1 MTPPLRQRVLICTD
15 WFTPGFKAGG
25 PIRSLDAI
33 VHGLANPF
41 DFDVLTSDRDLGDA
55 AAYPGITADTWLDR
69 GPRLRVMYLSPAAQ
83 SRSRIGD
90 IVRTSPWDSL
100 YLNSMYSIPFTL
112 HPLLAARN
120 LGRRIVLAPR
130 GMLHAG
136 ALKLKPLKKRIFL
149 AAFRLSGLQR
159 RVVFQATNAQEE
171 ADIRKV
177 FGAAAT
183 IETAPNLPAPPQAPV
198 ADLDKRPGEL
208 RIACVARVARNKNVH
223 FLLERLLPLTGNVV
237 VSFFGPIEDEVY
249 WRECQRAAALLPQG
263 MRLEA
268 SGPVAPHEV
277 AAALG
282 QAHLFCLPTEGENFG
297 HAIWEALA
305 AGRPVLISDRT
316 PWRGL
321 AAQGCGWDYPLD
333 RPQAWTER
341 LAALIA
347 MDHEAW
353 QRHAKAARSYA
364 ESYSRESDAANRI
377 ARLLSVQ

>member
-1 MTPPLRQRVLICTD
+1 MTAPLRQRVLICAD

-33 VHGLANPF
+33 VHGLANRF

-69 GPRLRVMYLSPAAQ
+69 GPGLRVMYLSPAVQ
-83 SRSRIGD
+83 SRNRIGE
-90 IVRTSPWDSL
+90 IVRTSPWDCL

-171 ADIRKV
+171 SDIRKV

-183 IETAPNLPAPPQAPV
+183 IETAPNLPAPPQASV
-198 ADLDKRPGEL
+198 ADLSKRPGEL
-208 RIACVARVARNKNVH
+208 RIACVARVARNKNLL
-223 FLLERLLPLTGNVV
+223 FLLERLASLSGD
-237 VSFFGPIEDEVY
+237 VSLSFYGPVEDAGY
-249 WRECQRAAALLPQG
+249 WSECLRAAKRLPAG
-263 MRLEA
+263 VRFEPKGSISPDA
-268 SGPVAPHEV
+268 V
-277 AAALG
+277 AAAIG
-282 QAHLFCLPTEGENFG
+282 QSHVFCLPTEGENFG
-297 HAIWEALA
+297 HAIWEGLA
-305 AGRPVLISDRT
+305 AGRPVVISDRT
-316 PWRGL
+316 PWHNL
-321 AAQGCGWDYPLD
+321 AASNAGWDLPLEKPD
-333 RPQAWTER
+333 DWNATLTR
-341 LAALIA
+341 LVTMDDATWRSHSAA
-347 MDHEAW
+347 
-353 QRHAKAARSYA
+353 AKAFA
-364 ESYSRESDAANRI
+364 EAYVLTSDASHLTAN
-377 ARLLSVQ
+377 LLKSR